1 MQNPL
6 SYFQTM
12 PGYFQALRH
21 RYLHPTQDR
30 LRQPAATQIMH
41 PATQIMHPATQIMR
55 PATQIMR
62 SATQI
67 MRSDTQIMR
76 PTRRRGEHPT
86 SRTCK
91 IMVSAT

>member
-30 LRQPAATQIMH
+30 LRPPA
-41 PATQIMHPATQIMR
+41 ATQIMR

-62 SATQI
+62 SATRIMRPATQI
-67 MRSDTQIMR
+67 MRPATQIMR
-76 PTRRRGEHPT
+76 PTKRRGEHPT
-86 SRTCK
+86 FRTCK